1 MASWRV
7 FTPTWAPSGATTLSW
22 GARISS
28 LMRRSAIQASFVLRR
43 SGRCLPDNRQERGT
57 DCGPRRPPVRGNGP
71 FLSTRRAGRPCYLGA
86 LGGRGGRIPPQPKA
100 PVAGWKATGF
110 RFISAVGPQYIPPA
124 ASRDRAKPPPPDL
137 SLTWSSGQPSRREP
151 IRQTRRP
158 EPPVEPS
165 RAYMPGPK
173 RCPNPPSNR
182 MLKMASSRPI
192 VYPLLPAI
200 LTLSSSKNAK
210 SAASTRLR
218 RAPSPAATASR
229 YRNQVVRGLGLVQ
242 RPGRAISFGL

>member
-1 MASWRV
+1 MLAGQ
-7 FTPTWAPSGATTLSW
+7 PTGTRDRLRSEAAPCPRQRAVPVDA
-22 GARISS
+22 ARREA
-28 LMRRSAIQASFVLRR
+28 LL
-43 SGRCLPDNRQERGT
+43 
-57 DCGPRRPPVRGNGP
+57 PRR
-71 FLSTRRAGRPCYLGA
+71 TRRAGRKDTAPAESSSGRVESHRLPLHLGCWA
-86 LGGRGGRIPPQPKA
+86 SVYTARSLP
-100 PVAGWKATGF
+100 
-110 RFISAVGPQYIPPA
+110 GPG
-124 ASRDRAKPPPPDL
+124 KPPPPDL